1 MGMVLTLGA
10 DGRGGGGDTQTESQ
24 EERRGDPVEEP
35 FEVGKTSE
43 RHDTHLSV

>member
-1 MGMVLTLGA
+1 MLGA
-10 DGRGGGGDTQTESQ
+10 EGRSGGGDTQAEDQ
-24 EERRGDPVEEP
+24 EERGGDPVEEP